1 MVAPIQNR
9 QFNGLSSQEASEVH
23 LFFFAFAS
31 CLKPITFVPQQT
43 EKRYSLSKVLLR
55 EFSLINPKIE
65 ALQVFQALETRIFIV
80 IG

>member
-1 MVAPIQNR
+1 VRYTYFSSLLPLAP
-9 QFNGLSSQEASEVH
+9 
-23 LFFFAFAS
+23 

-43 EKRYSLSKVLLR
+43 EKRYSLSEVLLR